1 MNRRHAIR
9 TAFIFSAGAA
19 LLPSCLQKDT
29 TTSIPLNNIV
39 VNSEQQ
45 KMLAQLA
52 AAIIPTTK
60 FIGAA
65 EVKAHEF
72 TLLMVDD
79 CYSPEKQKLF
89 TDGLQQFDKLVN
101 SKYGKPFAGCSNQQI
116 TAWLTAIENKKDMP
130 DEVVQFY
137 QTTKQHTLQAFTSCK
152 QYMVDVRKY
161 NMVPGPGFKGCVLL
175 KNKVA

>member
-1 MNRRHAIR
+1 MNRRYAIR
-9 TAFIFSAGAA
+9 TAFIFSVGVT

-29 TTSIPLNNIV
+29 TIAVPLNNIV

-52 AAIIPTTK
+52 ATIIPTSK

-72 TLLMVDD
+72 TLMMVDD

-89 TDGLQQFDKLVN
+89 TEGLQQFAKLV
-101 SKYGKPFAGCSNQQI
+101 STKYGKAFADCSNEQK
-116 TAWLTAIENKKDMP
+116 TAWLTAIENKKDIP

-137 QTTKQHTLQAFTSCK
+137 QTTKQHTLQAFTSSK

-161 NMVPGPGFKGCVLL
+161 NMVPGPGFKGCVPL

>member
-29 TTSIPLNNIV
+29 TTAIDFKNIV

-45 KMLAQLA
+45 KMLAQLTA
-52 AAIIPTTK
+52 TIIPTTK

-72 TLLMVDD
+72 TLMMVDD

-89 TDGLQQFDKLVN
+89 TDGMQQFDKLV
-101 SKYGKPFAGCSNQQI
+101 STKYGKSFIDCSNDQK
-116 TAWLTAIENKKDMP
+116 TAWLTAIENKKDIP
-130 DEVVQFY
+130 DDVVQFY

-161 NMVPGPGFKGCVLL
+161 NMVPGPDFKGCLPL
-175 KNKVA
+175 KKKVA

>member
-1 MNRRHAIR
+1 MNRRYAIR
-9 TAFIFSAGAA
+9 TAFIFSAGVT

-29 TTSIPLNNIV
+29 TISVPLNNIV

-52 AAIIPTTK
+52 ATIIPTTK

-65 EVKAHEF
+65 EVKAHKF
-72 TLLMVDD
+72 TLMMVDD

-89 TDGLQQFDKLVN
+89 INGLQQFDKLV
-101 SKYGKPFAGCSNQQI
+101 STKYGKAFADCSKEQKK
-116 TAWLTAIENKKDMP
+116 AWLTAIENKKDIP

-137 QTTKQHTLQAFTSCK
+137 QTTKQHTLQAFTSSK

-161 NMVPGPGFKGCVLL
+161 NMVPGPGFKGCVPL